1 MNAALDIKNTTYVPS
16 NHKKA
21 YLCLP
26 SSTQEKHFKKN
37 HHLNN
42 AQEKEKKHKMESN
55 QLPEQSNKENS
66 LPLITNED
74 LQSSIKNGKYILA
87 KFKKEGFKASSYKSI
102 IESKTEITEMMF
114 WNKKSTLLPNA
125 NTIINDLIDLE
136 KNTLL
141 YRSICSAKSTFSLGK
156 SGNTSTSI
164 LDEIM
169 LTNKNAGAAS
179 CTRLRSEAQNISHK
193 LETLLYSYENYFNR

>member
-1 MNAALDIKNTTYVPS
+1 MNAALDTKSTTYVPS

-21 YLCLP
+21 YLYLP
-26 SSTQEKHFKKN
+26 SSTQEKHVKKS
-37 HHLNN
+37 HHFNDIN
-42 AQEKEKKHKMESN
+42 EKEKTHKTEAN
-55 QLPEQSNKENS
+55 QLSEQTNEEDK
-66 LPLITNED
+66 LPLITSED
-74 LQSSIKNGKYILA
+74 LQSSINNGKFILE

-102 IESKTEITEMMF
+102 TESKTEITEMIF

-125 NTIINDLIDLE
+125 NTIINDLVDLE

-141 YRSICSAKSTFSLGK
+141 YKTICSAKSTLSLGK
-156 SGNTSTSI
+156 SGNTSTTI

-169 LTNKNAGAAS
+169 LISKNAGAAS